1 MCDKVRTAVEVMKT
15 QRRKTLSKE
24 ETLMLFQKVIED
36 NMKMG
41 ERMTNLEK
49 ELSSFKE
56 ETRHGLDEVNSRLH
70 ELIELV
76 RNDKKPTFWDRIPL
90 LKDIPTWFWII
101 LWTVVLIVG
110 GLLGVSPDFIKHIQ
124 TGV

>member
-1 MCDKVRTAVEVMKT
+1 MCDKAKTAVEVIKT
-15 QRRKTLSKE
+15 QKRKTLSKE

-41 ERMTNLEK
+41 DRMTNLEK
-49 ELSSFKE
+49 RMESL
-56 ETRHGLDEVNSRLH
+56 ETKMDAGFAEIKK
-70 ELIELV
+70 LIE
-76 RNDKKPTFWDRIPL
+76 KEHTPTFWERIPL

-101 LWTVVLIVG
+101 LWTVVLIIG
-110 GLLGVSPDFIKHIQ
+110 GLLGVSPEFIKHIQ

>member
-36 NMKMG
+36 NTKMG

-49 ELSSFKE
+49 EVSLLKE
-56 ETRHGLDEVNSRLH
+56 EMRAGFADIKK
-70 ELIELV
+70 LIESE
-76 RNDKKPTFWDRIPL
+76 NKPTFWDRIPL
-90 LKDIPTWFWII
+90 LGQIPTWFWII
-101 LWTVVLIVG
+101 LWTVVLIIG
-110 GLLGVSPDFIKHIQ
+110 GLLGVSPEFIKHIQ
-124 TGV
+124 TGA